1 MVLVWSSLFYVEAGQ
16 DVRLQYAAKLI
27 TGALAVVGAAFA
39 IGVGMIL
46 GQNEPPALGPSSAGE
61 IPIAR
66 SPMSNFVKRLDCC
79 GTTRESGYSVSCLG
93 EGGGGRLLGRLSK
106 PY

>member
-1 MVLVWSSLFYVEAGQ
+1 MRSLPNIHPGLGLYAPVAIGLIMVLVWSSLFYVEAGQ

-46 GQNEPPALGPSSAGE
+46 GQNDPPAPDPPSAGE

-66 SPMSNFVKRLDCC
+66 LP
-79 GTTRESGYSVSCLG
+79 E
-93 EGGGGRLLGRLSK
+93 EE
-106 PY
+106 